1 MNKYSV
7 GTIAALAGLSAFK
20 SFKSGSSIRLKVR
33 KDYIF
38 TNSGFITFQIKPSY
52 ADVDSEVLLGELS
65 SIIGYFQDPKVLI
78 EFNKVVMKKFIKI
91 FSHSDHKLDFFKP
104 RRFFV
109 EFPDLGKYAGVV
121 DYPGIEH
128 LGEGRSIIRWVWF
141 VHNFD
146 FEDQEGLTR
155 FWGRGWTD
163 IQISKLYEMSTNQV
177 VFEAFNEF
185 IPDDLM
191 SAFYLS
197 IDGVEAWD
205 PGEGATEVRT
215 IVVNAET
222 GEEYFPSNDEVKLRK
237 K

>member
-1 MNKYSV
+1 
-7 GTIAALAGLSAFK
+7 
-20 SFKSGSSIRLKVR
+20 
-33 KDYIF
+33 
-38 TNSGFITFQIKPSY
+38 
-52 ADVDSEVLLGELS
+52 
-65 SIIGYFQDPKVLI
+65 
-78 EFNKVVMKKFIKI
+78 
-91 FSHSDHKLDFFKP
+91 
-104 RRFFV
+104 
-109 EFPDLGKYAGVV
+109 
-121 DYPGIEH
+121 
-128 LGEGRSIIRWVWF
+128 
-141 VHNFD
+141 
-146 FEDQEGLTR
+146 
-155 FWGRGWTD
+155 RGWTD